1 MFSIINTFYSI
12 RINVVFTTCIYVL
25 TPCILLGLMVYVLVH
40 VLLYMQYTINILHLI
55 FPTDEN
61 VCQLSGMIN
70 QFINVK
76 SLIALHMPIKWG
88 FFSSNCGKKIFMKRS
103 MYVFAIRYY
112 LINLSKQ
119 DTCTRE
125 SIKAQKQ
132 VECISVA
139 FH

>member
-1 MFSIINTFYSI
+1 MSIIRNDQP
-12 RINVVFTTCIYVL
+12 VL
-25 TPCILLGLMVYVLVH
+25 
-40 VLLYMQYTINILHLI
+40 
-55 FPTDEN
+55 
-61 VCQLSGMIN
+61 
-70 QFINVK
+70 FINVK

-88 FFSSNCGKKIFMKRS
+88 FFSSNCGKKFFMKRS
-103 MYVFAIRYY
+103 MYVFAIRCY

>member
-1 MFSIINTFYSI
+1 MSIIRNDQP
-12 RINVVFTTCIYVL
+12 VL
-25 TPCILLGLMVYVLVH
+25 
-40 VLLYMQYTINILHLI
+40 
-55 FPTDEN
+55 
-61 VCQLSGMIN
+61 
-70 QFINVK
+70 FINVK
-76 SLIALHMPIKWG
+76 SLIALHMPIKW
-88 FFSSNCGKKIFMKRS
+88 FFFFKLWGKNFMKRS

>member
-1 MFSIINTFYSI
+1 MSIIRNDQP
-12 RINVVFTTCIYVL
+12 VL
-25 TPCILLGLMVYVLVH
+25 
-40 VLLYMQYTINILHLI
+40 
-55 FPTDEN
+55 
-61 VCQLSGMIN
+61 
-70 QFINVK
+70 FINVK
-76 SLIALHMPIKWG
+76 SLIALHMPIKC
-88 FFSSNCGKKIFMKRS
+88 FFFQIVEKKWESTIFMKRS

-119 DTCTRE
+119 DTCTRK

>member
-1 MFSIINTFYSI
+1 MSIIRNDQP
-12 RINVVFTTCIYVL
+12 VL
-25 TPCILLGLMVYVLVH
+25 
-40 VLLYMQYTINILHLI
+40 
-55 FPTDEN
+55 
-61 VCQLSGMIN
+61 
-70 QFINVK
+70 FINVK

-88 FFSSNCGKKIFMKRS
+88 FFSSNCGNKNFMKRS

-119 DTCTRE
+119 DTCTCTRE

>member
-1 MFSIINTFYSI
+1 MSII
-12 RINVVFTTCIYVL
+12 RKDQPVL
-25 TPCILLGLMVYVLVH
+25 
-40 VLLYMQYTINILHLI
+40 
-55 FPTDEN
+55 
-61 VCQLSGMIN
+61 
-70 QFINVK
+70 FINVK

-88 FFSSNCGKKIFMKRS
+88 FFPSNCGKKNFMKRS

-132 VECISVA
+132 VECNSVA